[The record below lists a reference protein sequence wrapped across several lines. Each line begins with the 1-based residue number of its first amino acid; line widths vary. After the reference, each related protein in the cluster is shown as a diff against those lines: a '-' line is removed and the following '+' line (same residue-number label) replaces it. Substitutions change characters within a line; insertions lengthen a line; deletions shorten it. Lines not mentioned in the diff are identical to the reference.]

1 MVLAIVCP
9 GQGSQTQGFLAPW
22 LDLPGAR
29 ETLGRLSEAG
39 GIDLER
45 HGTVSDEDTIKDT
58 AVAQPLIVGAGLLT
72 ASALLGT
79 EGVEAPWALTGH
91 SVGELTALALAGT
104 LTPQAAMSLVAV
116 RAQGMAQASAIAPT
130 GMSAVLG
137 GDPDD
142 VLAVLAR
149 HGLTPANRNGSGQV
163 VAAGTLAAL
172 DALRADPPA
181 RARVIPLKVAG
192 AFHTPHMA
200 PAVAALAA
208 AAQQVDANDPV
219 GPVVSNA
226 DGAVVSSGAELLN
239 RLVTQVSNPVRWDL
253 CMETLASLGVTGL
266 VELAPAGTLVGLA
279 KRGLPGV
286 ECVALKTPD
295 DLDAARRLVRDHG
308 GAS

>member
-1 MVLAIVCP
+1 MCP

-29 ETLGRLSEAG
+29 DTLGRLSEAG
-39 GIDLER
+39 GIDLEQ
-45 HGTVSDEDTIKDT
+45 HGTVSDEETIKDT

-79 EGVEAPWALTGH
+79 DGVDARWALTGH

-104 LTPQAAMSLVAV
+104 LTPQAAMSLVAI
-116 RAQGMAQASAIAPT
+116 RAHGMAQASAVAPT
-130 GMSAVLG
+130 GMAAVLG
-137 GDPDD
+137 GDPEE

-163 VAAGTLAAL
+163 VAAGTLEAL

-192 AFHTPHMA
+192 AFHTAHMA

-208 AAQQVDANDPV
+208 AAQQVEAADPV

-226 DGAVVSSGAELLN
+226 DGAVVASGAELLD

-295 DLDAARRLVRDHG
+295 DLDAARRLVREHG